1 MKNIVLVFLSCFLT
15 IGISAQQHSSLEA
28 IGKFSDSLIALK
40 KADKWGFAD
49 MKNNLVINYRSDI
62 SSEHYYRMEKTTAPF
77 FKEGLCLIET
87 YKKGI
92 PYYGFIDKTGKVSI
106 EPLFLNVTN
115 FFGDYAL
122 AILVEKT
129 VKGKNEYLNKDII
142 AYTFYEAIID
152 QKGTVIKVLRDMP
165 HILMSKEKY
174 KKPFSTSHFV
184 SPTQIAVETGN
195 GEWQLISI
203 DQNQ

>member
-1 MKNIVLVFLSCFLT
+1 MKNIVLAFLLCVFT
-15 IGISAQQHSSLEA
+15 MGISAQQHSSLEA
-28 IGKFSDSLIALK
+28 IGEFSDSLIALK

-49 MKNNLVINYRSDI
+49 MKNNLVINFRSDI
-62 SSEHYYRMEKTTAPF
+62 TSEQYYRMEKTKAPI
-77 FKEGLCLIET
+77 FKEGLCLIQT

-106 EPLFLNVTN
+106 EPVFLNATN

-122 AILVEKT
+122 AILVEKQ

-142 AYTFYEAIID
+142 SYTFYEAIID
-152 QKGTVIKVLRDMP
+152 RKGTVIKVLRDMP

-184 SPTQIAVETGN
+184 SPTQIAVETVKN
-195 GEWQLISI
+195 EWQLVSI